1 VDGKQTISL
10 ENADILADSSTENMK
25 IKLKN
30 FSVTPNNDSVIILS
44 QNTIASN
51 IYVLKGS
58 ALVEDYSKKSTSTS
72 VGVGQQ
78 LTIMKNDLSN
88 NTLQFASKIEP
99 LSDYIRTTNL
109 FMKHNGDSL
118 LSSLISENGTGSNDT
133 PTNAS

>member
-1 VDGKQTISL
+1 MNV
-10 ENADILADSSTENMK
+10 
-25 IKLKN
+25 KLKN
-30 FSVTPNNDSVIILS
+30 FSVIPNTDSVIILS

-58 ALVEDYSKKSTSTS
+58 ALVEDYSKKSESTN

-99 LSDYIRTTNL
+99 LSDYIKTTDL
-109 FMKHNGDSL
+109 FIKHDGDSL
-118 LSSLISENGTGSNDT
+118 LSSITALNGTGTDATQTSV
-133 PTNAS
+133 S